1 MTASSSSRVGPSP
14 SGGGPAVSLTE
25 SELAVLQRAAQGD
38 TYALIARD
46 LGYVEKSVSK
56 MALRLNRKLG
66 ARNITHAVLLA
77 CQAGLLDGRPRRH
90 GDHAGFAAHV
100 RRGEEPCD
108 ACWDGERVY
117 RQEKKAVRKAAVS
130 NAA

>member
-1 MTASSSSRVGPSP
+1 MTAPALVGPSP
-14 SGGGPAVSLTE
+14 SGGGPVPYLTD
-25 SELAVLQRAAQGD
+25 SELAVLQRAAHGD

-90 GDHAGFAAHV
+90 GDHAGFAAH
-100 RRGEEPCD
+100 RTPGEEPCE
-108 ACWDGERVY
+108 ACWAGERAY
-117 RQEKKAVRKAAVS
+117 QRDRKAAQKNTAR